1 MVDLDEMQPPPIFAQ
16 MNKALLAPHLFL
28 DWLEMLQHY
37 VPMALNLKP
46 LQWRLCIIT
55 VLLALIDK

>member
-46 LQWRLCIIT
+46 LQWRLFI
-55 VLLALIDK
+55 